1 MTMWLLPVLAQ
12 AGGAPAPSGMGGMG
26 GMGGMLIPMLI
37 IFGIMYFMMIRP
49 QQRKEK
55 ERRQMVDNIKT
66 GDRVL
71 FAGGLLGSIANVKET
86 TFTIKIADN
95 VKIEVARGSVT
106 KVLDKGDKV
115 TKEDVE
121 G

>member
-1 MTMWLLPVLAQ
+1 MTLAIPLILAQ
-12 AGGAPAPSGMGGMG
+12 ATPPASPGGFGGLGGM
-26 GMGGMLIPMLI
+26 MIPMLV
-37 IFGIMYFMMIRP
+37 IFGIMYFMLIRP

-55 ERRQMVDNIKT
+55 ERRAMIDNVKT

-71 FAGGLLGSIANVKET
+71 FSGGILGTIANVKET
-86 TFTIKIADN
+86 TFLVKIADN
-95 VKIEVARGSVT
+95 VKIEVARGGVT

-121 G
+121 S